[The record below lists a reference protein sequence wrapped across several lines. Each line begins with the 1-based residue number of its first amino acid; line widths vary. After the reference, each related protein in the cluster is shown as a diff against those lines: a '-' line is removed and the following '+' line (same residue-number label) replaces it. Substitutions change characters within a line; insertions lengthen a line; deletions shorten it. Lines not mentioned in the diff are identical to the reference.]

1 MEGQQGLL
9 ATWRH
14 HCSRSHMLQPFL
26 FLWLVMTARMLASV
40 AAVIASSCVRMMNC
54 SSTGNSER
62 WLPGGAAQ
70 PSVLP
75 AAALSSAQSVQCAGI
90 KPIAQS
96 VRRARSHTCGTSSG
110 ASAPGAASEAH
121 RQSGALHLS
130 GSQSYHAGPAAAG
143 GRGLR
148 PTCRGGR
155 GGGSLGGAPANT
167 D

>member
-26 FLWLVMTARMLASV
+26 FLCLVMTARMLASV

-62 WLPGGAAQ
+62 WLPGGAAGPPPAFSAAQ
-70 PSVLP
+70 SDAAGAAP
-75 AAALSSAQSVQCAGI
+75 AAL
-90 KPIAQS
+90 
-96 VRRARSHTCGTSSG
+96 RRAP
-110 ASAPGAASEAH
+110 APRA
-121 RQSGALHLS
+121 RRLKRT
-130 GSQSYHAGPAAAG
+130 GSLVPC
-143 GRGLR
+143 
-148 PTCRGGR
+148 TCRDRSRTMRGQPLQE
-155 GGGSLGGAPANT
+155 GGGSGRLAVGVAAAAHLGAPPANT